1 MKKKKQTWRDRYPYP
16 LFERKV
22 SLTDS
27 APACLRHNNLI
38 IHSTVPFYRS
48 LTTTVLRSVIDR
60 RTYPV
65 HQPVKEE
72 ELSKRKT
79 NVFFLFLFSLV
90 CVIMRRIGNPPLIVL
105 TRRCYVLLIQ
115 LRASQAFVG
124 KMRGNTPTLLILG
137 SIANFCSALF
147 LFLLMLF

>member
-79 NVFFLFLFSLV
+79 NVFFFIFVFSRVRDNASDREPSAHRPNEAMLCSFNSVTRFPSLCWKDARKHADPSDSRFDCEFL
-90 CVIMRRIGNPPLIVL
+90 
-105 TRRCYVLLIQ
+105 
-115 LRASQAFVG
+115 
-124 KMRGNTPTLLILG
+124 
-137 SIANFCSALF
+137 
-147 LFLLMLF
+147 